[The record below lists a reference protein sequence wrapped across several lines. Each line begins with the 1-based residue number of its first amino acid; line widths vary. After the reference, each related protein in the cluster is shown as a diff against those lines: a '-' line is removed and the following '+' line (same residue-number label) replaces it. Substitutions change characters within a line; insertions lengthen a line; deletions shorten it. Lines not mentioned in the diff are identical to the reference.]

1 MGSQELSEEIF
12 NLEKNLTQMK
22 KDYKNLLTK
31 SRNNE
36 NSRSEMNEMAV
47 ELEQKTE
54 LFIWAK
60 KLLKKKMN
68 L

>member
-12 NLEKNLTQMK
+12 TLEKNLTQMK
-22 KDYKNLLTK
+22 KDYKNLLIK